1 MKRAQLEHIIRAC
14 GTIANAADIVVIGSQ
29 AVLGQF
35 PDAPSEL
42 LVSNDA
48 DIILRDQPDLSD
60 LIDGTIGEAS
70 PFDRSFGYY
79 ARGVDYSTATLPD
92 GWRDRLVLLC
102 GENTL
107 GIRGWCLEVHD
118 LAISKYVAGREK
130 DRDFTRVLAKHGM
143 VLRDVLVERLAATTV
158 SDEVRALVAARIDS
172 DFRP

>member
-1 MKRAQLEHIIRAC
+1 M
-14 GTIANAADIVVIGSQ
+14 
-29 AVLGQF
+29 
-35 PDAPSEL
+35 
-42 LVSNDA
+42 
-48 DIILRDQPDLSD
+48 
-60 LIDGTIGEAS
+60 
-70 PFDRSFGYY
+70 
-79 ARGVDYSTATLPD
+79 DYSTATLPD

>member
-42 LVSNDA
+42 LVSNEA

-70 PFDRSFGYY
+70 PFDRSFGY
-79 ARGVDYSTATLPD
+79 
-92 GWRDRLVLLC
+92 
-102 GENTL
+102 
-107 GIRGWCLEVHD
+107 
-118 LAISKYVAGREK
+118 
-130 DRDFTRVLAKHGM
+130 
-143 VLRDVLVERLAATTV
+143 
-158 SDEVRALVAARIDS
+158 
-172 DFRP
+172 